1 MTTYITFENWIKVKI
16 VKEKG
21 LVKQESNQLSVI
33 VACYNVAEYLRDCLD
48 SLLAQTFKNFEV
60 IMIDD
65 HSDDDTST
73 IIDEYA
79 QQYDNF
85 KAVHNEQNFG
95 PSASRNLGIELANG
109 DWLAFVDGDD
119 ILPKRAYE
127 LMIGSLVKSGSQVV
141 TGFVRRFDSGRD
153 KPSYLHSKAI
163 VDDYRHVTLADH
175 SELLYDT
182 TSWNKIYSLS
192 LLRHNDIKFPIG
204 QIYEDVSFTLDA
216 FLHSTGID
224 ILTDVVYNW
233 RWRESSGK
241 ASFTQVK
248 NELPKYL
255 DRITSLNQIR
265 SLLQDNNL
273 WDGKVKRQV
282 EYKLLDMDIPLFMDD
297 IADAD
302 ESFVYQFQ
310 EETVKFFRDWHLL
323 DTPIIRTLSVKKQYQ
338 YYALLNGDFEL
349 LKRISANA
357 FSGRVAK
364 LEQKSLNLPEFHA
377 PKMLKS
383 RISKVRCLDGVILFN
398 GSLRVGSTSPRH
410 FPYNPEVVSVYL
422 ENIITGKCISLSTFS
437 RQFTVFNLHLRRMII
452 PSSKFSLALNVED
465 VIRELGEGTY
475 KVRIDY
481 RENKT
486 AKLLTTY
493 LGQPMKGAGKITPF
507 EVHDNK
513 LSVVYGYNT
522 NWEMTIKVQPTA
534 ELAAGSESDPT
545 VLTTVRL
552 DRSSVLVIGGT
563 TPESDLSLSINNA
576 TISQSK
582 TSDGLFEF
590 RVKAEF
596 LERFLNHS
604 IKLTF
609 VNSESGME
617 VVPNFEFEVG
627 EPATLFGRKL
637 SIALDARLGKGL
649 WIKPD
654 VSTITLSRAD
664 VQSSSD
670 DTYLKLVFND
680 ESVTGLD
687 IIGGKVELLSTNLVN
702 RYLNGGTVE
711 CQDAHTLIGKI
722 PLNIGQQLSILS
734 GRYHLYLDLRTSD
747 GQNKRFKVYSYNLS
761 NEYLINR
768 TALNRMAAVS
778 AYTDKFG
785 YLKLSVLRKRPWIDR
800 TKIRRGLTFSILY
813 PLMRLLPL
821 KKDTVVFESLWGQL
835 FNDSPR
841 AMYDYLSSKYPAMKF
856 VWIFKDEQTPIT
868 GHAIRVRRMSF
879 KYWYY
884 MARAKYLVQNTNLP
898 DQYAKRKGQIEVETL
913 HGTFMK
919 VMGFDEPHFK
929 HASNRVQTNFAH
941 RIGRWDLMS
950 VPSDFMK
957 AHGAHAFDYPEQ
969 KIVTTGFPRTDELI
983 HNNNTDYIQQMKRK
997 LNIPDNKKVVLYAPT
1012 YRTTDEPFDLELD
1025 LNQMQRILG
1034 DDYVLLVRLHYF
1046 VSHSQNFVNQ
1056 SGFVYDVSDYNNIN
1070 DLYLISDVLIT
1081 DYSSVMF
1088 DFGYLR
1094 KPMIFFAYD
1103 KDWYLDPANR
1113 GIYMDYDATV
1123 PGPVAKTTTEVISA
1137 LKNLDNLPSLY
1148 HDKLI
1153 DFYNRFCQYGRS
1165 GDATEKLS
1173 EAMLNLNPE
1182 AQDSTETHLIGNKFV
1197 RLFKLNN
1204 IQSQL
1209 LNALGQKV
1217 AKKNIAIFESFFGRQ
1232 YSDNPKAIYEY
1243 MRTNYPQIKAYWNV
1257 NKEYEQYF
1265 IDNQIPHLTRFSFR
1279 SIWKQARAKYWF
1291 TNTRRPFRWYK
1302 PKDTVV
1308 VQTWHG
1314 TPLKTIGTDVQQV
1327 TMPGVTRMKYHKQVV
1342 RDSSRWDYL
1351 LTPNPYSYEIMH
1363 HAFRK
1368 NYSQL
1373 LPTGYPRNDRLST
1386 ATPEAIQD
1394 IKHKLN
1400 IDKNARVV
1408 LYAPTWRDNDFVRA
1422 DHFRA
1427 ELHLDLNKFI
1437 QETPKNTIILIRTH
1451 YMIANSLDLSSYGNR
1466 VINVSD
1472 YEDISD
1478 LYLISDLLITDY
1490 SSVFFDYSIL
1500 KRPMIFYAY
1509 DLAAYADDIRGFYV
1523 DYEST
1528 VPGPIVENNDELMP
1542 LINEALIE
1550 PARFIDNEKYRQF
1563 LKKFAGWEDGQATKR
1578 LLDIVLDG
1586 QPAYQRREVETAEG
1600 YAVNDQVTISP
1611 ASLLW
1616 KNIPGLPGDQFVGNF
1631 DEINNDG
1638 LITIK
1643 KIASLVPTNFSADEL
1658 YTGGYWINAQ
1668 VQGQDIW
1675 LMMANISKKSDT
1687 NGN

>member
-398 GSLRVGSTSPRH
+398 GSLRVGSTVPRH

-856 VWIFKDEQTPIT
+856 VWVFKDEQTPIT

-969 KIVTTGFPRTDELI
+969 KILTTGFPRTDELI
-983 HNNNTDYIQQMKRK
+983 HNNNTDYIQQMKWK

-1232 YSDNPKAIYEY
+1232 YSDNPK
-1243 MRTNYPQIKAYWNV
+1243 NV
-1257 NKEYEQYF
+1257 FGYF
-1265 IDNQIPHLTRFSFR
+1265 
-1279 SIWKQARAKYWF
+1279 
-1291 TNTRRPFRWYK
+1291 
-1302 PKDTVV
+1302 
-1308 VQTWHG
+1308 
-1314 TPLKTIGTDVQQV
+1314 
-1327 TMPGVTRMKYHKQVV
+1327 
-1342 RDSSRWDYL
+1342 
-1351 LTPNPYSYEIMH
+1351 
-1363 HAFRK
+1363 
-1368 NYSQL
+1368 
-1373 LPTGYPRNDRLST
+1373 
-1386 ATPEAIQD
+1386 
-1394 IKHKLN
+1394 
-1400 IDKNARVV
+1400 
-1408 LYAPTWRDNDFVRA
+1408 
-1422 DHFRA
+1422 
-1427 ELHLDLNKFI
+1427 
-1437 QETPKNTIILIRTH
+1437 
-1451 YMIANSLDLSSYGNR
+1451 
-1466 VINVSD
+1466 
-1472 YEDISD
+1472 
-1478 LYLISDLLITDY
+1478 
-1490 SSVFFDYSIL
+1490 
-1500 KRPMIFYAY
+1500 
-1509 DLAAYADDIRGFYV
+1509 DIR
-1523 DYEST
+1523 
-1528 VPGPIVENNDELMP
+1528 
-1542 LINEALIE
+1542 
-1550 PARFIDNEKYRQF
+1550 
-1563 LKKFAGWEDGQATKR
+1563 
-1578 LLDIVLDG
+1578 
-1586 QPAYQRREVETAEG
+1586 
-1600 YAVNDQVTISP
+1600 
-1611 ASLLW
+1611 
-1616 KNIPGLPGDQFVGNF
+1616 F
-1631 DEINNDG
+1631 D
-1638 LITIK
+1638 
-1643 KIASLVPTNFSADEL
+1643 FS
-1658 YTGGYWINAQ
+1658 
-1668 VQGQDIW
+1668 
-1675 LMMANISKKSDT
+1675 
-1687 NGN
+1687 

>member
-398 GSLRVGSTSPRH
+398 GSLRVGSTVPRH

-856 VWIFKDEQTPIT
+856 VWVFKDEQTPIT

-969 KIVTTGFPRTDELI
+969 KILTTGFPRTDELI
-983 HNNNTDYIQQMKRK
+983 HNNNTDYIQQMKWK

-1165 GDATEKLS
+1165 GDATE
-1173 EAMLNLNPE
+1173 N
-1182 AQDSTETHLIGNKFV
+1182 
-1197 RLFKLNN
+1197 LFK
-1204 IQSQL
+1204 I
-1209 LNALGQKV
+1209 
-1217 AKKNIAIFESFFGRQ
+1217 
-1232 YSDNPKAIYEY
+1232 
-1243 MRTNYPQIKAYWNV
+1243 
-1257 NKEYEQYF
+1257 
-1265 IDNQIPHLTRFSFR
+1265 
-1279 SIWKQARAKYWF
+1279 
-1291 TNTRRPFRWYK
+1291 
-1302 PKDTVV
+1302 
-1308 VQTWHG
+1308 
-1314 TPLKTIGTDVQQV
+1314 
-1327 TMPGVTRMKYHKQVV
+1327 
-1342 RDSSRWDYL
+1342 
-1351 LTPNPYSYEIMH
+1351 
-1363 HAFRK
+1363 
-1368 NYSQL
+1368 
-1373 LPTGYPRNDRLST
+1373 
-1386 ATPEAIQD
+1386 
-1394 IKHKLN
+1394 
-1400 IDKNARVV
+1400 
-1408 LYAPTWRDNDFVRA
+1408 
-1422 DHFRA
+1422 
-1427 ELHLDLNKFI
+1427 
-1437 QETPKNTIILIRTH
+1437 
-1451 YMIANSLDLSSYGNR
+1451 
-1466 VINVSD
+1466 
-1472 YEDISD
+1472 
-1478 LYLISDLLITDY
+1478 
-1490 SSVFFDYSIL
+1490 
-1500 KRPMIFYAY
+1500 
-1509 DLAAYADDIRGFYV
+1509 
-1523 DYEST
+1523 
-1528 VPGPIVENNDELMP
+1528 
-1542 LINEALIE
+1542 
-1550 PARFIDNEKYRQF
+1550 
-1563 LKKFAGWEDGQATKR
+1563 
-1578 LLDIVLDG
+1578 
-1586 QPAYQRREVETAEG
+1586 
-1600 YAVNDQVTISP
+1600 
-1611 ASLLW
+1611 
-1616 KNIPGLPGDQFVGNF
+1616 
-1631 DEINNDG
+1631 
-1638 LITIK
+1638 
-1643 KIASLVPTNFSADEL
+1643 
-1658 YTGGYWINAQ
+1658 
-1668 VQGQDIW
+1668 
-1675 LMMANISKKSDT
+1675 
-1687 NGN
+1687 

>member
-1 MTTYITFENWIKVKI
+1 M
-16 VKEKG
+16 KEKG

-398 GSLRVGSTSPRH
+398 GSLRVGSTVPRH

-856 VWIFKDEQTPIT
+856 VWVFKDEQTPIT

-969 KIVTTGFPRTDELI
+969 KILTTGFPRTDELI
-983 HNNNTDYIQQMKRK
+983 HNNNTDYIQQMKWK

-1165 GDATEKLS
+1165 GDATE
-1173 EAMLNLNPE
+1173 N
-1182 AQDSTETHLIGNKFV
+1182 
-1197 RLFKLNN
+1197 LFK
-1204 IQSQL
+1204 I
-1209 LNALGQKV
+1209 
-1217 AKKNIAIFESFFGRQ
+1217 
-1232 YSDNPKAIYEY
+1232 
-1243 MRTNYPQIKAYWNV
+1243 
-1257 NKEYEQYF
+1257 
-1265 IDNQIPHLTRFSFR
+1265 
-1279 SIWKQARAKYWF
+1279 
-1291 TNTRRPFRWYK
+1291 
-1302 PKDTVV
+1302 
-1308 VQTWHG
+1308 
-1314 TPLKTIGTDVQQV
+1314 
-1327 TMPGVTRMKYHKQVV
+1327 
-1342 RDSSRWDYL
+1342 
-1351 LTPNPYSYEIMH
+1351 
-1363 HAFRK
+1363 
-1368 NYSQL
+1368 
-1373 LPTGYPRNDRLST
+1373 
-1386 ATPEAIQD
+1386 
-1394 IKHKLN
+1394 
-1400 IDKNARVV
+1400 
-1408 LYAPTWRDNDFVRA
+1408 
-1422 DHFRA
+1422 
-1427 ELHLDLNKFI
+1427 
-1437 QETPKNTIILIRTH
+1437 
-1451 YMIANSLDLSSYGNR
+1451 
-1466 VINVSD
+1466 
-1472 YEDISD
+1472 
-1478 LYLISDLLITDY
+1478 
-1490 SSVFFDYSIL
+1490 
-1500 KRPMIFYAY
+1500 
-1509 DLAAYADDIRGFYV
+1509 
-1523 DYEST
+1523 
-1528 VPGPIVENNDELMP
+1528 
-1542 LINEALIE
+1542 
-1550 PARFIDNEKYRQF
+1550 
-1563 LKKFAGWEDGQATKR
+1563 
-1578 LLDIVLDG
+1578 
-1586 QPAYQRREVETAEG
+1586 
-1600 YAVNDQVTISP
+1600 
-1611 ASLLW
+1611 
-1616 KNIPGLPGDQFVGNF
+1616 
-1631 DEINNDG
+1631 
-1638 LITIK
+1638 
-1643 KIASLVPTNFSADEL
+1643 
-1658 YTGGYWINAQ
+1658 
-1668 VQGQDIW
+1668 
-1675 LMMANISKKSDT
+1675 
-1687 NGN
+1687 